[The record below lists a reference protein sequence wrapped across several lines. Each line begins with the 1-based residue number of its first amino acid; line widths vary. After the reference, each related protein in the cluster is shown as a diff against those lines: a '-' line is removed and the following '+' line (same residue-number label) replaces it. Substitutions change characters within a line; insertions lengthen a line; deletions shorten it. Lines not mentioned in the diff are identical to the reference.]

1 MARFENYEAKKGSWF
16 WMMLTLGA
24 IISEEP
30 SLSVKNKD
38 SGLLLEFLES
48 AFYKNLYY
56 KGKIVRRNTL

>member
-30 SLSVKNKD
+30 SLSVKNRD

-48 AFYKNLYY
+48 AFYKNLY
-56 KGKIVRRNTL
+56 KEKTVRRNTL